1 VPGSIRGKIVAFG
14 AAALAIIY
22 LLVLGFSALGSFDKT
37 TGGEVAVVRNGGP
50 FDNNKIRQ
58 ILDPASARTWI
69 GLYSESHKYP
79 AQQRFYTI
87 TANAGQGDRP
97 VEADVVR
104 VPSEDGV
111 EMGIEGTLYFS
122 LNLDHDILR
131 QFDDRFGTRKFRSI
145 ADGQYYAAYDG
156 DSGWSAFLDTIIR
169 PVIDN
174 NLREQINTFNCAE
187 LVSSCALVQLGAS
200 SGGNPGQGAS
210 AAGLPSVPS
219 VSNNA
224 NITKVQDSINK
235 SLARDLD
242 QTLGAPFLVGFKFN
256 LVRITLPQQV
266 QDAVNKAQAAFAG
279 VTEAQAR
286 VAQARADAEANRE
299 RQAGYEQCPA
309 CAQIDLLKAIPPSV
323 TTFAPGSGFAV
334 TSPQK

>member
-1 VPGSIRGKIVAFG
+1 MKIAALG
-14 AAALAIIY
+14 AAVLVVIY
-22 LLVLGFSALGSFDKT
+22 LLILGFSALGSFDKT
-37 TGGEVAVVRNGGP
+37 TGGEIAVVRNGGP

-58 ILDPASARTWI
+58 VLDPASARTWI
-69 GLYSESHKYP
+69 GLYSETHKYP

-87 TANAGQGDRP
+87 TANIGQGDRAG
-97 VEADVVR
+97 ESDVVR
-104 VPSEDGV
+104 VPSKDGV

-122 LNLDHDILR
+122 LNLDHAVLQ

-145 ADGQYYAAYDG
+145 ADGQYYAAHEG
-156 DSGWSAFLDTIIR
+156 DKGWSAFLDTIIR

-174 NLREQINTFNCAE
+174 DLREQVNTFGCAE
-187 LVSSCALVQLGAS
+187 LVSSCALVQLGANTGAS
-200 SGGNPGQGAS
+200 PGQSTG
-210 AAGLPSVPS
+210 AGLPSVRAE
-219 VSNNA
+219 SNNA
-224 NITKVQDSINK
+224 NLTKVQDSINK
-235 SLARDLD
+235 SLVREL
-242 QTLGAPFLVGFKFN
+242 QETLGAPFLVGLKFN

-266 QDAVNKAQAAFAG
+266 QDAVSKAQAAFAG

-286 VAQARADAEANRE
+286 VAQARADADANRE

-309 CAQIDLLKAIPPSV
+309 CAQIDLLKAIPPTV